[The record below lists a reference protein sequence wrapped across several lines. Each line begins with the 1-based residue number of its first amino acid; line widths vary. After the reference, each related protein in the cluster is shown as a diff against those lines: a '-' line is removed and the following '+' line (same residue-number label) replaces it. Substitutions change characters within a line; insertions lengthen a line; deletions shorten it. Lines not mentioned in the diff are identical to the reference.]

1 MDQHTA
7 AFVGA
12 AISTVGWNGLRHGW
26 NARVGFRGQQTEAS
40 PAALSSPAEVLR
52 EALEEACCWG
62 PLNPSHAINVV
73 LVGMR
78 GADTLG
84 LPVAGT
90 FEGPEALSSGLRLAH
105 RLALQPELD
114 VVAVLC
120 GSADGSQSVAFAL
133 RRFRDA
139 WRAEL
144 RCLARLR
151 PTPQGTLPRIGMQLA
166 LGQPHPLAVENGSC
180 WLNAAETN
188 DGAAQGEFLLELI
201 LSLHDRIFPPTAQQ
215 ATLQAPFFSLSQARP
230 WYHGNELRPR
240 RALLQSDAASLILEE
255 PAEHEF
261 GDGPCRRRR
270 LADGWP
276 HEVFLLSADSREGLL
291 AEIESLSKSAP
302 TYEHLSDLACAAAV
316 RTQISPGSH
325 RLAIVATNRQSLLKS
340 LDTASQRLSVP
351 DCGKFAL
358 ASGVFY
364 EAGATSPPKLA
375 MVFPGQGAQYPNMA
389 LDLCLAMPALQL
401 WFDRFDEESDPR
413 FPPPSEFLFPIPNSH
428 RQADAHQLLMGEE
441 GAEGSAVCAIGL
453 NEVWESLGVK
463 PDVIA
468 GYSIGELSALIS
480 ARVFLLRRGDMVRL
494 MSELTRERT
503 PHKVSQYPSFA
514 VTTDN
519 RDLLNKVIEEGQGEI
534 FLALD
539 SCPNQAIISGRPEP
553 MKAAE
558 KKLRES
564 GATVFP
570 LRFDRGYHTP
580 LYAHK
585 AARIRQLYEQV
596 PVGAG
601 SAPVFS
607 CISLDWFP
615 KDPDAVRDLAASQ
628 WTNPVRFREAAYRLH
643 DMGISTFLE
652 VGPGSRLT
660 GFLRDSLRG
669 RSFKALASDAQD
681 RSGLRQFLHSFA
693 QLFVAG
699 VPVDARP
706 LFATR
711 EVVWPNI
718 APAPIAEAPVAL
730 ADQPTQGADDPIMSL
745 LHGHMGLMEEFLAQ
759 QSRVHDMLHG
769 RAPSDLPP
777 TESPPAQRGEFLP
790 RTAAARSHLGVP
802 LESDEHSARWHLS
815 FTLENL
821 PLLGHHTLGGRPSE
835 HDASLTPL
843 PVLPFAYAVELMT
856 QAAAWFAGQTPSEMQ
871 EIRGLRWLAVDGAS
885 LEVELRLCRADS
897 GLLELEMLER
907 RETELFPAY
916 TARALVGSPP
926 SPVPDPLPL
935 EIEKESDFKV
945 SGATFYSF
953 IFHGPGFRG
962 IRELTGIGQ
971 EAAVSN
977 FFLPVGTRM
986 LPPGVDPK
994 FLSNPVMQDCSG
1006 QLVGVW
1012 LLEVHNLIDFGL
1024 YPYRLGRLQLL
1035 DTPAQAGDQV
1045 LCRAR
1050 IQRDGRRTKASFELY
1065 QGGRLFARIE
1075 DFESRLF
1082 HFSKDI
1088 FRTIFALDYSVFVSR
1103 ERVLEDGAR
1112 ASVIEG
1118 LSQELFDN
1126 SWGIWR
1132 RVLAHVTLSATER
1145 QLWLEVPPEQATS
1158 WLMRRLAVKDALR
1171 RWAQQHDVW
1180 LLPADV
1186 DCGLDGIT
1194 PSGQILELLSPTP
1207 RLAVVGEGTFAVAII
1222 AQRELGMALT
1232 RTDPEQAARLA
1243 AADLDGTTG
1252 DPWEVSRGGSAKTG
1266 FRLTR
1271 AGQELQVRCLQAGP
1285 YLVAWCSAE
1294 EALRERGESDETRPP
1309 GDPEGSVRDRQRDDR
1324 RLGSRA

>member
-1 MDQHTA
+1 M
-7 AFVGA
+7 
-12 AISTVGWNGLRHGW
+12 RHGW
-26 NARVGFRGQQTEAS
+26 NARVGFQSQQPAGPVALT
-40 PAALSSPAEVLR
+40 PAAKILQT
-52 EALEEACCWG
+52 ALEDACAWG
-62 PLNPSHAINVV
+62 PRKPDHAINVV
-73 LVGMR
+73 LVGIKEV
-78 GADTLG
+78 DTLG
-84 LPVAGT
+84 LPVAGV
-90 FEGPEALSSGLRLAH
+90 FEGPDSLGSGLRLAH
-105 RLALQPELD
+105 DLALRPELD

-120 GSADGSQSVAFAL
+120 ASADGSQSVAFAL

-151 PTPQGTLPRIGMQLA
+151 PTPEGPPPKVGMQLA
-166 LGQPHPLAVENGSC
+166 LGQPHPLGVENGSC
-180 WLNAAETN
+180 WLNATSDS
-188 DGAAQGEFLLELI
+188 DGAAQGEYLLESI
-201 LSLHDRIFPPTAQQ
+201 LSLHDRVFPPTSGQE
-215 ATLQAPFFSLSQARP
+215 TPPAPYFSLSQARP

-240 RALLQSDAASLILEE
+240 RALLHSAAASFILEE

-261 GDGPCRRRR
+261 GEGPCRRRR

-276 HEVFLLSADSREGLL
+276 HEVFLLRAESREGLL
-291 AEIESLSKSAP
+291 EKSQSLALAA
-302 TYEHLSDLACAAAV
+302 TAYEHLSDLACAAAV
-316 RTQISPGSH
+316 RAHGLHGEH
-325 RLAIVATNRQSLLKS
+325 RLGIVAANRQSLLKA
-340 LDTASQRLSVP
+340 LDTARQRLSDP
-351 DCGKFAL
+351 SCARFAL

-364 EAGATSPPKLA
+364 EAGASVPPKIA
-375 MVFPGQGAQYPNMA
+375 MVFPGQGAQYPNMV
-389 LDLCLAMPALQL
+389 LDLCLAMPALQA

-413 FPPPSEFLFPIPNSH
+413 LPPPSEFLFPIPNSH

-441 GAEGSAVCAIGL
+441 GAEGSSVCAIGL
-453 NEVWESLGVK
+453 NEVWDSLGVK

-503 PHKVSQYPSFA
+503 PHKVSQYPSLA
-514 VTTDN
+514 VTTVH

-539 SCPNQAIISGRPEP
+539 SCPNQAVISGLPEP

-558 KKLRES
+558 RKLRES

-585 AARIRQLYEQV
+585 AARIRQIYDQV
-596 PVGAG
+596 PVGPG
-601 SAPVFS
+601 STPVFS
-607 CISLDWFP
+607 CINLDWFP
-615 KDPDAVRDLAASQ
+615 KDPDAVRDLAATQ
-628 WTNPVRFREAAYRLH
+628 WTNPVRFREAACRLH

-706 LFATR
+706 LFAMR
-711 EVVWPNI
+711 EVLWPDLEPSTY
-718 APAPIAEAPVAL
+718 APDVPAGTSSNGI
-730 ADQPTQGADDPIMSL
+730 GDDPIMSL
-745 LHGHMGLMEEFLAQ
+745 LRGHMGLMEEFLAQ
-759 QSRVHDMLHG
+759 QSRVHDMLQG
-769 RAPSDLPP
+769 RTSPDAPLIASPRAPGK
-777 TESPPAQRGEFLP
+777 ESLSQATPALSQ
-790 RTAAARSHLGVP
+790 LGDP
-802 LESDEHSARWHLS
+802 LDWDDHSARWHLS
-815 FTLENL
+815 LTLENL

-835 HDASLTPL
+835 RDASLTPL

-856 QAAAWFAGQTPSEMQ
+856 QAAARFAGQPPSEMQ
-871 EIRGLRWLAVDGAS
+871 EIRGLRWLAVDGVS
-885 LEVELRLCRADS
+885 LEVELRLRQADN
-897 GLLELEMLER
+897 GWLELEMLER

-916 TARALVGSPP
+916 TARALVGAP
-926 SPVPDPLPL
+926 STAVAEPLSL
-935 EIEKESDFKV
+935 FIEKESDFKV
-945 SGATFYSF
+945 TGATFYSF
-953 IFHGPGFRG
+953 IFHGPGFQG
-962 IRELTGIGQ
+962 IRKLTGIGK
-971 EAAVSN
+971 EAALSN

-986 LPPGVDPK
+986 LPRGVDPE

-1012 LLEVHNLIDFGL
+1012 LLEVHNLVDFGL
-1024 YPYRLGRLQLL
+1024 YPLGRLQLL
-1035 DTPAQAGDQV
+1035 DTPAKPGDQV
-1045 LCRAR
+1045 LCRAL

-1065 QGGRLFARIE
+1065 EGGRLFARIE

-1082 HFSKDI
+1082 HFPKDI

-1103 ERVLEDGAR
+1103 ERVLEDDAR

-1132 RVLAHVTLSATER
+1132 RVLAHVTLSAAER
-1145 QLWLEVPPEQATS
+1145 RLWLEVPPEQATS
-1158 WLMRRLAVKDALR
+1158 WLLRRLAVKDALR
-1171 RWAQQHDVW
+1171 RWAQERDVW

-1186 DCGLDGIT
+1186 DCGPDGLT
-1194 PSGQILELLSPTP
+1194 PTGQVLELLSPTP
-1207 RLAVVGEGTFAVAII
+1207 RLAVVGEGTFAVAIMVCP
-1222 AQRELGMALT
+1222 QLHLGMALSQAE
-1232 RTDPEQAARLA
+1232 PEQAARLA
-1243 AADLDGTTG
+1243 AADLDDTT
-1252 DPWEVSRGGSAKTG
+1252 DHPWEVSPGGSAKTG
-1266 FRLTR
+1266 FRLIR
-1271 AGQELQVRCLQAGP
+1271 AGQELEVRSLQAGP
-1285 YLVAWCSAE
+1285 HLVAWCSAE
-1294 EALRERGESDETRPP
+1294 EVLRERGESDEARPP
-1309 GDPEGSVRDRQRDDR
+1309 GDPEGPVRDRQRDDR